1 MDLVG
6 HGIKKDGNVGILP
19 LFMFQTIKKRM
30 LI

>member
-6 HGIKKDGNVGILP
+6 HGIKKDGNGGMP
-19 LFMFQTIKKRM
+19 FFMFQTIKKQM